1 MSRSDHM
8 MPIAFD
14 CITSDNQKTYLFRW
28 DIRNYIQS
36 IYLCTYIEVCKA
48 KKLWQVDCFIS
59 KRGQMSKN
67 FTDSSR
73 GVPPPLS
80 SELHIIRENSILE
93 IQAVFPKKK
102 IQYKYV

>member
-1 MSRSDHM
+1 M

-14 CITSDNQKTYLFRW
+14 CITSDNQKTCLFRW

-59 KRGQMSKN
+59 RGKS
-67 FTDSSR
+67 
-73 GVPPPLS
+73 L
-80 SELHIIRENSILE
+80 LE
-93 IQAVFPKKK
+93 SWVTTFLPN
-102 IQYKYV
+102 